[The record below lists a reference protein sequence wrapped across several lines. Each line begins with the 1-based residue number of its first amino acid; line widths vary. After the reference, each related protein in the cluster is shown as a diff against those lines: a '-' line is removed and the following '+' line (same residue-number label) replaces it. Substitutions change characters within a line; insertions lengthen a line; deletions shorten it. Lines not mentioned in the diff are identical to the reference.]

1 MGQTTN
7 FGLKTYD
14 GNTLMNPF
22 TMENANMETIDAKM
36 KDISD
41 AGIGTATELKTG
53 TVHAI
58 TRADGDAN
66 VFRFTAT
73 SNYTAGDTF
82 TVDGVQVT
90 GLLTTGEG
98 LGTGAYDIGAEVLCA
113 LVGTRL
119 TLFVDRG
126 SVTLASDSEK
136 LGGKLPSYYATASD
150 LTGVRTTANNANS
163 NATSALNQCAT
174 LNTKVNNI
182 GIEAVN
188 LTVDKSAAS
197 GTAVTLCDTHLEPGL
212 YLLVGYV
219 RTSGSTNGTLYSRI
233 GSTSAS
239 LTQNNPSATTRMSTA
254 GSTALTFSTWV
265 YSSTES
271 DISLKVMQNS
281 GSTLQVHGQLRGF
294 KLKGF

>member
-14 GNTLMNPF
+14 ENTLMNPF
-22 TMENANMETIDAKM
+22 TMENANMETIDAEM
-36 KDISD
+36 KNISD
-41 AGIGTATELKTG
+41 AAIGTATELKTG

-58 TRADGDAN
+58 TREDGDIN

-82 TVDGVQVT
+82 TVDGVQVS
-90 GLLTTGEG
+90 GLLTTGET

-136 LGGKLPSYYATASD
+136 LGGKLPSYYATAD
-150 LTGVRTTANNANS
+150 NLTNVRTTANTANS

-182 GIEAVN
+182 GIEAAN
-188 LTVDKSAAS
+188 LTADKSAAS
-197 GTAVTLCDTHLEPGL
+197 GTAVTLCDATLEPGL
-212 YLLVGYV
+212 YLIVGYA

-233 GSTSAS
+233 GNAPTA
-239 LTQNNPSATTRMSTA
+239 LTQNNASATTRMSTA
-254 GSTALTFSTWV
+254 GSTAVTYPSYVFSSEPSNV
-265 YSSTES
+265 A
-271 DISLKVMQNS
+271 LKALQNS
-281 GSTLQVHGQLRGF
+281 GSTLQIHGQLRAF